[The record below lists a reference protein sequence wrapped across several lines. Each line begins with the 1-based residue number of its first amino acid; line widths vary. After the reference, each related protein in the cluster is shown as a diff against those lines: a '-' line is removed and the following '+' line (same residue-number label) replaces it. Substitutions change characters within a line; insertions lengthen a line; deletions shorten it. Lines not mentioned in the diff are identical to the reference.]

1 MMFDY
6 SDMQN
11 LQRDINQRDINID
24 IPEDLTDRQA
34 INYLAGRLT
43 DANRT
48 IARLATI
55 LQDFQRVIKW
65 SMDDDYKI
73 LQSVEKDLY
82 NHIHSFHSMM
92 LITKSKEEDNN
103 NESNIP

>member
-43 DANRT
+43 EANRT

-55 LQDFQRVIKW
+55 LQDFQRAIKC
-65 SMDDDYKI
+65 SMDTDYKT
-73 LQSVEKDLY
+73 LQSIEKDLY

>member
-1 MMFDY
+1 MTFDY

-11 LQRDINQRDINID
+11 LQRDINID
-24 IPEDLTDRQA
+24 IPKDITDRQA
-34 INYLAGRLT
+34 INYLAERLT
-43 DANRT
+43 EANRT

-55 LQDFQRVIKW
+55 LQDFQRVIKLIKY
-65 SMDDDYKI
+65 STDTDYKI
-73 LQSVEKDLY
+73 LQNIEKDLY
-82 NHIHSFHSMM
+82 NHTHSFHSML

>member
-1 MMFDY
+1 MTFDY
-6 SDMQN
+6 SDMQDS
-11 LQRDINQRDINID
+11 QRDINVN

-34 INYLAGRLT
+34 INYLTERLT
-43 DANRT
+43 ETNRT
-48 IARLATI
+48 IVRLATI

-82 NHIHSFHSMM
+82 NHIHSFHSML